1 MDLECDKMEYALNI
15 NEYQRHII
23 DVLVIY
29 CHVQVTLKL
38 MAYTT
43 NIYCLIVSMSQEFRR
58 GLVQEFWVRVPTEI
72 GIIWRFDWNQR
83 ICSQDGLTHMTV
95 DKRPLFLTT
104 WASAYGCLNV
114 LIIRQQTF
122 PRKWPKIKE
131 YKIEATMLLFFFV
144 FVFVFF
150 AAISTCHKFCFI
162 LVIRSITNSSLHSR
176 ESCLLKGG
184 VPKDLIYKKPYS
196 G

>member
-1 MDLECDKMEYALNI
+1 MWQNGVCSKYKWVSKTYYWCFSYLLPCASYSKI
-15 NEYQRHII
+15 NGLHNKY
-23 DVLVIY
+23 L
-29 CHVQVTLKL
+29 
-38 MAYTT
+38 
-43 NIYCLIVSMSQEFRR
+43 LIVSMSQEFRR
-58 GLVQEFWVRVPTEI
+58 GLVQEFWVSVPTEI

-114 LIIRQQTF
+114 LIIRQLTF

-131 YKIEATMLLFFFV
+131 YKIEATMLLVFCFF
-144 FVFVFF
+144 FF

-162 LVIRSITNSSLHSR
+162 LFIRSITNSSPHSR

-184 VPKDLIYKKPYS
+184 VPKVLIY
-196 G
+196 